1 MPIAWSADGREF
13 HLRNDLISYAV
24 GVNPNGSLG
33 HRYFGPALAA
43 DRTFGHVET
52 PAFEG
57 FANRVGDPVAARIPD
72 DGFGRLPGA
81 GPDRRAGRRF
91 GRPRARLRRAPGPRR
106 QARPSAGGRPA
117 GDLRRV
123 RRGGGNARDRARRRA
138 QRPRRRAVVHGLR
151 RPARGGPEHADPQQ
165 RGGRRPADR
174 RDERHARP
182 AGCALGARP
191 AQRGMGAREPCH
203 HESAAPGPAVGGQR
217 PRRPRARCTT
227 RSSPCA
233 APRRPR
239 PTAK

>member
-81 GPDRRAGRRF
+81 GLDRRAGRRF

-123 RRGGGNARDRARRRA
+123 RRGGGDARDRPRRRA

-174 RDERHARP
+174 RDERRRSTCRMR
-182 AGCALGARP
+182 AGSSSS
-191 AQRGMGAREPCH
+191 
-203 HESAAPGPAVGGQR
+203 SAGHGPARTMSSRVRCARDGSRWAATAG
-217 PRRPRARCTT
+217 PRARCTT